1 MSALAWLLPLVL
13 PLLAAGLALVLDA
26 RRAWLP
32 VLLPLPA
39 LVLALTGAP
48 GPPPDLTW
56 ILLDLRLA
64 LPGPGRV
71 LLAMTALVWFA
82 GGLALRSRAADSA
95 GLTAAWLVTLTGNLG
110 VVLAGDVVTL
120 YTLYATM
127 TFAAYPLVIHERTT
141 EALRAGRIYIVL
153 AVIGEALLISGLIL
167 ATARAGTTD
176 LAGIA
181 AALGAD
187 DRSAV
192 VLALVVAGFAVKAGI
207 VPLHVWLPLAHP
219 AAPVPASAVLSGAMI
234 KAGLIG
240 WLRVL
245 PLGAD
250 SGGVPDV
257 VTLAGTAMISV
268 GVLTALYGAVVG
280 VVQTRAKVVLA
291 YSSVSQMGLITTLV
305 GTALV
310 VPAAAPLAVAAAV
323 TYALHHGLTKAALFL
338 GVGVLAATTSSR
350 QWRAVVVGM
359 ALAGLAL
366 AGAPLTSGYV
376 AKSAM
381 KKAVAELVGSAGLWD
396 DARLTTALA
405 IGAVGTT
412 LLMVRML
419 VVLVRTYPEPRRS
432 GSLAST
438 QPASQGRSQQPNRG
452 PMIAWGPLVAWAAL
466 LVVGLAAAWVLPAA
480 LLPELSVPRP
490 SLSSSWQA
498 VWPVLVGAGLA
509 LGAAAF
515 ARLRRGAPQPTAEPA
530 IPAGDLVVVA
540 EALLR
545 PVAREL
551 HRSLT
556 PLTAVRQ
563 AIRAIGSSIQRT
575 VQPGQGFTR
584 LDERLTRWRLAGVFL
599 ALLIGALALTLIAP
613 SG

>member
-1 MSALAWLLPLVL
+1 MSALAWLLPLLL
-13 PLLAAGLALVLDA
+13 PLVAAGLALLLDA
-26 RRAWLP
+26 RRARLP

-48 GPPPDLTW
+48 GEPPDLTW
-56 ILLDLRLA
+56 ILLDLRLD

-71 LLAMTALVWFA
+71 LLAMTALVWLA
-82 GGLALRSRAADSA
+82 GGIALRSRAADSP

-120 YTLYATM
+120 YTLYAIM
-127 TFAAYPLVIHERTT
+127 TFAAYPLVIHERTA
-141 EALRAGRIYIVL
+141 EALHAGRIYIVL
-153 AVIGEALLISGLIL
+153 AVVGEALLISGLML
-167 ATARAGTTD
+167 ATARAGTTN

-181 AALGAD
+181 AALGAN
-187 DRSAV
+187 AGAAP
-192 VLALVVAGFAVKAGI
+192 VLVLVSAGFGVKAGI

-219 AAPVPASAVLSGAMI
+219 AAPIPASAVLSGAMI
-234 KAGLIG
+234 KAGLVG
-240 WLRVL
+240 WLRLL
-245 PLGAD
+245 PLGIEG
-250 SGGVPDV
+250 SGTQDA
-257 VTLAGTAMISV
+257 VTFAGTMLISI

-291 YSSVSQMGLITTLV
+291 YSSVSQMGLIATLV
-305 GTALV
+305 GAGLV

-350 QWRAVVVGM
+350 PWRAMVVGM

-366 AGAPLTSGYV
+366 AGAPLSSGYV

-381 KKAVAELVGSAGLWD
+381 KKAVAELAGSGGVWD

-412 LLMVRML
+412 LLMARL
-419 VVLVRTYPEPRRS
+419 LIVLVRTYPEPRAS
-432 GSLAST
+432 GG
-438 QPASQGRSQQPNRG
+438 GRSTRSATKGPSAQPSAG
-452 PMIAWGPLVAWAAL
+452 PLGAGTPLVAWGAL
-466 LVVGLAAAWVLPAA
+466 LLVGLATTWVLPAA
-480 LLPELSVPRP
+480 LLSELSVPRP
-490 SLSSSWQA
+490 SPSSTWQA
-498 VWPVLVGAGLA
+498 TWPVLVGAGLA
-509 LGAAAF
+509 FGARQL
-515 ARLRRGAPQPTAEPA
+515 ARRRRGAAQPTASPA
-530 IPAGDLVVVA
+530 IAAGDLVLVA

-551 HRSLT
+551 HRTLT

-563 AIRAIGSSIQRT
+563 MIRAIGSAIQRT

-584 LDERLTRWRLAGVFL
+584 VDERLTRWRLAGVFL
-599 ALLIGALALTLIAP
+599 VLLTAALALTLITP
-613 SG
+613 GG